1 MKPKHFLIIC
11 MVAIMLATATLG
23 YLYYN
28 PTHNTDKTLVHTAA
42 RVAKPKMKKE
52 CPCCADK
59 IKRIQNKIMKRIRA
73 SQRGSN

>member
-1 MKPKHFLIIC
+1 MKAKYFLIIC
-11 MVAIMLATATLG
+11 IAAIMIATATLG
-23 YLYYN
+23 YLYHN
-28 PTHNTDKTLVHTAA
+28 PTPNTDKTLVHTAA

-73 SQRGSN
+73 SQQESN